1 MFWRIKVLWL
11 LGVIIPS
18 TSQKSMCVKAGLAET
33 AGGERYL

>member
-18 TSQKSMCVKAGLAET
+18 TSQKSMCVKTPET